1 MEVQT
6 PSQDYMEGLMA
17 LARENGAPE
26 VVIT

>member
-1 MEVQT
+1 VQT
-6 PSQDYMEGLMA
+6 PSQEYMTELMA